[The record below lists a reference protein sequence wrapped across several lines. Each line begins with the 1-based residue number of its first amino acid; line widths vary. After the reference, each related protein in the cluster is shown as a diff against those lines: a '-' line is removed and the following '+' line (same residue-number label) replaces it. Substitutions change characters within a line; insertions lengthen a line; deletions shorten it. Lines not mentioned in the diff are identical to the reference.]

1 EAATI
6 RHCERVFADDLDG
19 EPILSNKSYW
29 RQFPAITNR
38 QWSSGKAVLMG
49 DALRTAHFSIGS
61 GTRLAMED
69 AIALWKALRDAGGVG
84 EALALYQER
93 RLPPMK
99 KILDAANASIRWYE
113 RMDELIRLPPVD
125 FAYSYMTRTGR
136 VDHAEVARRDPKL
149 AAAWERSHPEIFGDS
164 Y

>member
-1 EAATI
+1 L
-6 RHCERVFADDLDG
+6 V
-19 EPILSNKSYW
+19 
-29 RQFPAITNR
+29 
-38 QWSSGKAVLMG
+38 
-49 DALRTAHFSIGS
+49 
-61 GTRLAMED
+61 
-69 AIALWKALRDAGGVG
+69 
-84 EALALYQER
+84 LYQER

-113 RMDELIRLPPVD
+113 RMDELICLSPVD

-149 AAAWERSHPEIFGDS
+149 AAAWAQSHPEIFGDS